1 MKRIIAAVLLSGLA
15 SIAAAETAVP
25 EKAAA
30 CAACHGEGGA
40 KPIAPNYPVIAGQ
53 YANYLEHSLKEYR
66 DGTRKNAVM
75 SAQAA
80 SLTDAEIK
88 ALSLYFG
95 RYPSTLHTPNVHAA
109 AGAAHRD
116 GE

>member
-1 MKRIIAAVLLSGLA
+1 MKRIIAAVLLSGVSLA
-15 SIAAAETAVP
+15 ALAEVPVP

-40 KPIAPNYPVIAGQ
+40 KPIAPNYPIIAGQ

-66 DGTRKNAVM
+66 SGVRKNPVM
-75 SAQAA
+75 AAQAA

-88 ALSLYFG
+88 ALSLYFD

>member
-1 MKRIIAAVLLSGLA
+1 MKRIIAVLLLSGL
-15 SIAAAETAVP
+15 SMTVAAETAAP

-40 KPIAPNYPVIAGQ
+40 KPIAPNYPILAGQ

-66 DGTRKNAVM
+66 AGTRKNPVM

-88 ALSLYFG
+88 ALALYFD

-109 AGAAHRD
+109 SGAASQ
-116 GE
+116 

>member
-1 MKRIIAAVLLSGLA
+1 MKRIIAVLLLSGF
-15 SIAAAETAVP
+15 SMAATAETAAP

-40 KPIAPNYPVIAGQ
+40 KPIAPNYPILAGQ
-53 YANYLEHSLKEYR
+53 YANYLEHALKEYR
-66 DGTRKNAVM
+66 AGTRKNPVM

-88 ALSLYFG
+88 ALALYFD
-95 RYPSTLHTPNVHAA
+95 RYPSTLHTPNVHAT